1 MKFNYEFR
9 LILLSLLCP
18 VQINMFNMKMCVMN
32 LNWAYDALMFLKL
45 KMLLAI
51 LFLSLIV

>member
-9 LILLSLLCP
+9 LILLCLLCP
-18 VQINMFNMKMCVMN
+18 VQINMFIMKMCVMN